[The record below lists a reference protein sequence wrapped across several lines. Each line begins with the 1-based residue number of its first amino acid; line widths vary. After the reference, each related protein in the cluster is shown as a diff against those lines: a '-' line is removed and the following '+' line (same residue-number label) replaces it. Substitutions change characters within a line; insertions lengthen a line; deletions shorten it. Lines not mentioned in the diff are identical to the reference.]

1 MLYGCS
7 LYSLLGVKKAFWA
20 LLLVVVLAALTF
32 ALGGKFPIL
41 ASLSSSSDKDL
52 APTAKVERRT
62 INATIKSAGDV
73 APAPERQVEIKAE
86 VSAKIRSIKVIIG
99 QKIKKGDLLIELDD
113 KDLLTSK
120 STADIQVEGTKV
132 SLNRSQR
139 NFERAQKLYDRK
151 LLSQEEY
158 ENARSERDSSKNDFD
173 KAQSN
178 LQQVLDQ
185 LSKTKIL
192 APIDSTVLTI
202 PVVEGQVAIAA
213 ASVNSGTSLMTVA
226 DLSKMNIS
234 AHINQVDIAKIHLQE
249 KVDIAVDSLP
259 GVKMTGIVYLIS
271 PIAVIKNNVKGF
283 TVNIAIQNLD
293 ARVRPGMT
301 ANVTFPVI
309 TLPNA
314 LSLPISAI
322 FTEDDDQKVVYI
334 QPVDPKAAAIR
345 KPIEIGVTNFDLAE
359 IKSGVK
365 EGEAVLLTRPSK
377 NKGG

>member
-1 MLYGCS
+1 M
-7 LYSLLGVKKAFWA
+7 KKAFLP
-20 LLLVVVLAALTF
+20 LLILVLIAGSFFAWRHFMPTSAADHEELA
-32 ALGGKFPIL
+32 
-41 ASLSSSSDKDL
+41 
-52 APTAKVERRT
+52 TAKVERRT
-62 INATIKSAGDV
+62 INAIIKSSGDV
-73 APAPERQVEIKAE
+73 APSPDRQVEIKAE
-86 VSAKIRSIKVIIG
+86 VSAKIKSIKVIIG

-120 STADIQVEGTKV
+120 ASADIQIEGTRV
-132 SLNRSQR
+132 NLNKAQR
-139 NFERAQKLYDRK
+139 NFDRAQKLYDRK

-158 ENARSERDSSKNDFD
+158 ENARSERDSAKNDFD

-234 AHINQVDIAKIHLQE
+234 THINQVDIAKIHPTE
-249 KVDIAVDSLP
+249 KVEILVDSLP
-259 GVKMTGIVYLIS
+259 DLKMQGIVYLIS

-283 TVNIAIQNLD
+283 TVNISIQNLD
-293 ARVRPGMT
+293 PRVRPGMT
-301 ANVTFPVI
+301 ANVTFPVV

-322 FTEDDDQKVVYI
+322 FTEEDDKKVVYV
-334 QPVDPKAAAIR
+334 QPHDHKESAVR

-359 IKSGVK
+359 IKSGLK
-365 EGEAVLLTRPSK
+365 EGDTVLLTRPPK
-377 NKGG
+377 IKGG

>member
-1 MLYGCS
+1 ML
-7 LYSLLGVKKAFWA
+7 LVVKKAFCTLA
-20 LLLVVVLAALTF
+20 ILVVLAAIGYAF
-32 ALGGKFPIL
+32 GGKFPI
-41 ASLSSSSDKDL
+41 AGAFGTKSENDG

-62 INATIKSAGDV
+62 INATIKSSGDV
-73 APAPERQVEIKAE
+73 APSPDRQVEIKAE
-86 VSAKIRSIKVIIG
+86 VSAKIRSIKVIVG
-99 QKIKKGDLLIELDD
+99 QKVKKGDLLIELDD
-113 KDLLTSK
+113 KDLLTNK
-120 STADIQVEGTKV
+120 SSAEIQIEGTKV

-158 ENARSERDSSKNDFD
+158 ENARSERDSAKNDFD

-192 APIDSTVLTI
+192 SPLDSTVLTI

-234 AHINQVDIAKIHLQE
+234 THVNQVDITKIQHQE
-249 KVDIAVDSLP
+249 KVDITVDSLP
-259 GVKMTGIVYLIS
+259 NLKMTGVVYLIS

-283 TVNIAIQNLD
+283 TVNITIQNLD
-293 ARVRPGMT
+293 PRVRPGMT
-301 ANVTFPVI
+301 ANVTFPVA
-309 TLPNA
+309 TLTNA

-322 FTEDDDQKVVYI
+322 FTEDDDQKVVYV
-334 QPVDPKAAAIR
+334 QPANPKEEAVR

-365 EGEAVLLTRPSK
+365 EGEAVLLTRPAK

>member
-1 MLYGCS
+1 M
-7 LYSLLGVKKAFWA
+7 KKAFWA
-20 LLLVVVLAALTF
+20 LLLVVVLAAVTF
-32 ALGGKFPIL
+32 AVGGKFPIL
-41 ASLSSSSDKDL
+41 ASLSASSDKDL

-62 INATIKSAGDV
+62 INAIIKSAGDV

-158 ENARSERDSSKNDFD
+158 ENARSERDSAKNDFD

-301 ANVTFPVI
+301 ANVTFPVV

>member
-1 MLYGCS
+1 MVIVLA
-7 LYSLLGVKKAFWA
+7 VKKAFFA
-20 LLLVVVLAALTF
+20 LAILMTVAVLLY
-32 ALGGKFPIL
+32 ALGGKRL
-41 ASLSSSSDKDL
+41 MSASFSSTSDADL
-52 APTAKVERRT
+52 APTAKVARRT
-62 INATIKSAGDV
+62 INATIKSSGDV
-73 APAPERQVEIKAE
+73 APSPDRQVEIKAE

-99 QKIKKGDLLIELDD
+99 QKVKKGDLLIELDD
-113 KDLLTSK
+113 KDLLTNK
-120 STADIQVEGTKV
+120 SSAEIQIEGTKV

-139 NFERAQKLYDRK
+139 NFDRAQKLYDRK

-158 ENARSERDSSKNDFD
+158 ENARSERDSAKNDFD
-173 KAQSN
+173 KAESN

-192 APIDSTVLTI
+192 SPIDSTVLTI

-234 AHINQVDIAKIHLQE
+234 THINQVDITKIHAQE

-259 GVKMTGIVYLIS
+259 DLKMAGVVYLIS

-293 ARVRPGMT
+293 PRVRPGMT

-334 QPVDPKAAAIR
+334 QPANPNEAVIR

-359 IKSGVK
+359 IKSGLK
-365 EGEAVLLTRPSK
+365 EGETVLLTRPLK
-377 NKGG
+377 IKGG